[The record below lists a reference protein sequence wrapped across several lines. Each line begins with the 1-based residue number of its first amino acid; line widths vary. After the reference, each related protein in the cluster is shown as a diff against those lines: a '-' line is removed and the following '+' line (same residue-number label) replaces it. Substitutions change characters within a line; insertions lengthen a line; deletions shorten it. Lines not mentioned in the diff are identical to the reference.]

1 MMTSIL
7 ATFVLLKVLE
17 KHIAELLKT
26 SHCFT
31 TILLCAI
38 LLYAV
43 YSHDAGLFLEIT
55 YIWLTAIYD
64 DTFTG

>member
-7 ATFVLLKVLE
+7 ATFTLLKVLE
-17 KHIAELLKT
+17 KHIVELLRT
-26 SHCFT
+26 SHCLT
-31 TILLCAI
+31 TILLCAT

-43 YSHDAGLFLEIT
+43 YSHNAGLFLEIT